1 MTINYNHILV
11 KFNLTDCLFTIVK
24 VKKISFQYLQ
34 GTFLFFLTLTTLL
47 FRNVLNYEFRS
58 RNGWFTLKRHKLKRH
73 KLKRHKLKRHKL
85 KCHWDQIVDIHFF
98 FIFVH
103 NKSFRKILPNFN
115 LLRTLQLTFFGPL
128 FPRIYVRH

>member
-47 FRNVLNYEFRS
+47 LRKRIEFIMSSVLVMA
-58 RNGWFTLKRHKLKRH
+58 G
-73 KLKRHKLKRHKL
+73 
-85 KCHWDQIVDIHFF
+85 
-98 FIFVH
+98 
-103 NKSFRKILPNFN
+103 
-115 LLRTLQLTFFGPL
+115 LR
-128 FPRIYVRH
+128 